1 MAVKKPLLAPVWAET
16 GETVRPTDA
25 EISEGWPLSA
35 TPPSRQRFNWI
46 LGWLAQ
52 NVAYLRQSGI
62 PPWDPEEGY
71 PADAVVIHNHG
82 LWVSKRKNTNVEPG
96 TSPDDWAGAAELL
109 GGVVQKIVAGTGV
122 AVSPVEGTG
131 EVTISATGDGVVQK
145 IVAGT
150 GVTVSP
156 VKGTGEV
163 TISATGGVKE
173 IVAGDNITIEEADGV
188 VTINATDQSGG
199 GTGGVGKII
208 AGAGIS
214 VNPASG
220 TGDVTISSTV
230 SAPTTGGKVADI
242 GAWRI
247 IVGTGT
253 TITGYLDTVTMPKPL
268 GAVLAIGVTEYN
280 AVGWGPPGPNGEV
293 TGTVTAFGTMP
304 HPDPDKF
311 KLSVATLDVA
321 QNKWFYPG
329 LTSTPGGVGIQ
340 YIAIGEN
347 PDYVPP
353 KPAP

>member
-1 MAVKKPLLAPVWAET
+1 MAVKKPLFAPVWAED

-52 NVAYLRQSGI
+52 SVAYLRQSGI
-62 PPWDPEEGY
+62 PPWDPEESY

-82 LWVSKRKNTNVEPG
+82 LWVSKRKNTNVAPG

-109 GGVVQKIVAGTGV
+109 AGSGGVVQKIVAGTGV
-122 AVSPVEGTG
+122 KVSPVEGTG
-131 EVTISATGDGVVQK
+131 EVTISATGGGGVVQK

-156 VKGTGEV
+156 VEGTGEV
-163 TISATGGVKE
+163 TISATGG
-173 IVAGDNITIEEADGV
+173 
-188 VTINATDQSGG
+188 GG
-199 GTGGVGKII
+199 GGGGGGVTPP
-208 AGAGIS
+208 S
-214 VNPASG
+214 P
-220 TGDVTISSTV
+220 GDHSMDV
-230 SAPTTGGKVADI
+230 GF
-242 GAWRI
+242 WRI
-247 IVGTGT
+247 IVGTGA

-268 GAVLAIGVTEYN
+268 GAVLAIGVTEHN
-280 AVGWGPPGPNGEV
+280 VEGWGAPGPNGEV
-293 TGTVTAFGTMP
+293 TNGVTVFGTAP
-304 HPDPDKF
+304 HPDADKF
-311 KLSVATLDVA
+311 RLSCAAWDTA

-329 LTSTPGGVGIQ
+329 LASASGGVGIQ

-353 KPAP
+353 TPAP

>member
-1 MAVKKPLLAPVWAET
+1 MAIVKKPLLAPVWAET

-62 PPWDPEEGY
+62 PLWDPEEDY
-71 PADAVVIHNHG
+71 PADAVVIHKHG

-122 AVSPVEGTG
+122 AVSPVE
-131 EVTISATGDGVVQK
+131 
-145 IVAGT
+145 
-150 GVTVSP
+150 
-156 VKGTGEV
+156 GTGEV

-253 TITGYLDTVTMPKPL
+253 TITGYLD
-268 GAVLAIGVTEYN
+268 
-280 AVGWGPPGPNGEV
+280 
-293 TGTVTAFGTMP
+293 P
-304 HPDPDKF
+304 H
-311 KLSVATLDVA
+311 
-321 QNKWFYPG
+321 
-329 LTSTPGGVGIQ
+329 
-340 YIAIGEN
+340 
-347 PDYVPP
+347 
-353 KPAP
+353 

>member
-1 MAVKKPLLAPVWAET
+1 MAVEKPLHAPAWAET

-52 NVAYLRQSGI
+52 SVAYLRQCGI
-62 PPWDPEEGY
+62 PPWDPEESY

-82 LWVSKRKNTNVEPG
+82 LWVSKRENTNVAPG

-109 GGVVQKIVAGTGV
+109 AGSGGLVQKIVAGTGV
-122 AVSPVEGTG
+122 DISPPEGTG
-131 EVTISATGDGVVQK
+131 EVTISVTGGSGVQK

-156 VKGTGEV
+156 VDGTGEV
-163 TISATGGVKE
+163 TISATGG
-173 IVAGDNITIEEADGV
+173 
-188 VTINATDQSGG
+188 GG
-199 GTGGVGKII
+199 GGGGGGVIPPSPGDHSLD
-208 AGAGIS
+208 AGF
-214 VNPASG
+214 
-220 TGDVTISSTV
+220 
-230 SAPTTGGKVADI
+230 
-242 GAWRI
+242 WRI
-247 IVGTGT
+247 IVGTGV

-268 GAVLAIGVTEYN
+268 GAVLAISVTERH
-280 AVGWGPPGPNGEV
+280 AVGWGAPGPNGEV
-293 TGTVTAFGTMP
+293 TGTVTAFGTAP

-311 KLSVATLDVA
+311 KLSCAAWDTVR
-321 QNKWFYPG
+321 NKWYYSGFG
-329 LTSTPGGVGIQ
+329 EVGGSVSIQ

-353 KPAP
+353 APAP

>member
-1 MAVKKPLLAPVWAET
+1 MAVTEKPGLAPVWAES
-16 GETVRPTDA
+16 GDTVRPTDA

-52 NVAYLRQSGI
+52 NTAYLRQTGI
-62 PPWDPEEGY
+62 PPWDAEESY
-71 PADAVVIHNHG
+71 PVDAVVIHNHG
-82 LWVSKRKNTNVEPG
+82 LWVAKRENTNVAPG

-109 GGVVQKIVAGTGV
+109 AGSGGLVQKIVAGTGV
-122 AVSPVEGTG
+122 DISPPEGTG
-131 EVTISATGDGVVQK
+131 EVTISATGGGGGVSK

-156 VKGTGEV
+156 VDGTGEV
-163 TISATGGVKE
+163 TISATGG
-173 IVAGDNITIEEADGV
+173 
-188 VTINATDQSGG
+188 GG
-199 GTGGVGKII
+199 GGGVIPPGP
-208 AGAGIS
+208 GEQ
-214 VNPASG
+214 
-220 TGDVTISSTV
+220 ST
-230 SAPTTGGKVADI
+230 DI

-247 IVGTGT
+247 IVGTGA

-293 TGTVTAFGTMP
+293 TGPITLYGTTA
-304 HPDPDKF
+304 HADRDKF
-311 KLSVATLDVA
+311 YVSGAKQAPGDVW
-321 QNKWFYPG
+321 KYSGG
-329 LTSTPGGVGIQ
+329 LGIQ

-353 KPAP
+353 TPAP

>member
-52 NVAYLRQSGI
+52 SVAYLRQSGI

-82 LWVSKRKNTNVEPG
+82 LWVSKRENTNVAPG

-122 AVSPVEGTG
+122 AVSPVE
-131 EVTISATGDGVVQK
+131 
-145 IVAGT
+145 
-150 GVTVSP
+150 
-156 VKGTGEV
+156 GTGEV

-247 IVGTGT
+247 IVGTGGT
-253 TITGYLDTVTMPKPL
+253 TTGYMDTITMPKPL
-268 GAVLAIGVTEYN
+268 GAVLAINITEHN

-293 TGTVTAFGTMP
+293 TGAITLYGTTVHA
-304 HPDPDKF
+304 DSDKF
-311 KLSVATLDVA
+311 YLSGAKQAPGDV
-321 QNKWFYPG
+321 WRYSGG
-329 LTSTPGGVGIQ
+329 LGIQ

-353 KPAP
+353 APAP

>member
-1 MAVKKPLLAPVWAET
+1 MAVTERPLLAPVWAET

-52 NVAYLRQSGI
+52 SVAYLRQCGI
-62 PPWDPEEGY
+62 PPWDPEEDY

-82 LWVSKRKNTNVEPG
+82 LWVSKRENTNVAPG

-109 GGVVQKIVAGTGV
+109 AGSG
-122 AVSPVEGTG
+122 
-131 EVTISATGDGVVQK
+131 GVVQK

-156 VKGTGEV
+156 VEGTGEV
-163 TISATGGVKE
+163 TISATGG
-173 IVAGDNITIEEADGV
+173 
-188 VTINATDQSGG
+188 GG
-199 GTGGVGKII
+199 GGGGGVIPPTPGDHSLD
-208 AGAGIS
+208 AGF
-214 VNPASG
+214 
-220 TGDVTISSTV
+220 
-230 SAPTTGGKVADI
+230 
-242 GAWRI
+242 WRI

-268 GAVLAIGVTEYN
+268 GAVLAIGVTEAN
-280 AVGWGPPGPNGEV
+280 AVGWGAPGPNGEV
-293 TGTVTAFGTMP
+293 TMGVTVFGTSP
-304 HPDPDKF
+304 HPDADKF
-311 KLSVATLDVA
+311 KLSVAAWDTA

-329 LTSTPGGVGIQ
+329 LASASGGVAIQ

-353 KPAP
+353 TPAP

>member
-1 MAVKKPLLAPVWAET
+1 MAATERPLLAPVWAET

-52 NVAYLRQSGI
+52 SVAYLRQSGI
-62 PPWDPEEGY
+62 PLWDPEEDY

-82 LWVSKRKNTNVEPG
+82 LWVSKRENTNVAPG

-109 GGVVQKIVAGTGV
+109 AGSG
-122 AVSPVEGTG
+122 
-131 EVTISATGDGVVQK
+131 GVVQK

-156 VKGTGEV
+156 AEGTGEV
-163 TISATGGVKE
+163 TISATGG
-173 IVAGDNITIEEADGV
+173 GGGGGV
-188 VTINATDQSGG
+188 TPPSPGDQSLD
-199 GTGGVGKII
+199 
-208 AGAGIS
+208 AGF
-214 VNPASG
+214 
-220 TGDVTISSTV
+220 
-230 SAPTTGGKVADI
+230 
-242 GAWRI
+242 WRI

-280 AVGWGPPGPNGEV
+280 AVGWGAPGPNGEV
-293 TGTVTAFGTMP
+293 TSGVTVFGTAP
-304 HPDPDKF
+304 HPDADKF
-311 KLSVATLDVA
+311 RLSCAAWDTA

-329 LTSTPGGVGIQ
+329 LASASGGVAIQ

-353 KPAP
+353 TPAP

>member
-1 MAVKKPLLAPVWAET
+1 MAVEKPLLAPVWAET

-35 TPPSRQRFNWI
+35 TPPSRQRFNWV

-52 NVAYLRQSGI
+52 SVAYLRQCGI
-62 PPWDPEEGY
+62 PPWDPEESY

-82 LWVSKRKNTNVEPG
+82 LWVSKRENTNVAPG

-109 GGVVQKIVAGTGV
+109 AGSGGVVQKIVAGTGV
-122 AVSPVEGTG
+122 DISPPEGTG
-131 EVTISATGDGVVQK
+131 EVTISVTGGSGVQK

-156 VKGTGEV
+156 VDGTGEV
-163 TISATGGVKE
+163 TISATGG
-173 IVAGDNITIEEADGV
+173 
-188 VTINATDQSGG
+188 GG
-199 GTGGVGKII
+199 GGGGVIPP
-208 AGAGIS
+208 S
-214 VNPASG
+214 P
-220 TGDVTISSTV
+220 GDHSLDV
-230 SAPTTGGKVADI
+230 GF
-242 GAWRI
+242 WRI

-253 TITGYLDTVTMPKPL
+253 TITGYMDAVTMPKPL

-293 TGTVTAFGTMP
+293 TGAITVYGTTA
-304 HPDPDKF
+304 HADSDKF
-311 KLSVATLDVA
+311 YVSGAKQAPGDVW
-321 QNKWFYPG
+321 KYSGG
-329 LTSTPGGVGIQ
+329 LGIQ

-353 KPAP
+353 TPAP